1 MINVKRNK
9 ITDIKQNRKELRS
22 VTLYSKQGSDSGENS
37 TDDIINAIKQN
48 SNKKESE

>member
-9 ITDIKQNRKELRS
+9 ITDIKRNKQESHS
-22 VTLYSKQGSDSGENS
+22 VTLYSKQGSDSGEVTIS
-37 TDDIINAIKQN
+37 DILNAKKHS